1 MFAGQS
7 LPDHQA
13 DRVPHNDDGVLP
25 ADVVA
30 GDEFVD
36 VSVHVL
42 RGEVVEGSI
51 PTVNPANLPQGR
63 SLFSGGSVTTGA
75 AGGGLETEIIGW
87 VDGGMAG
94 VDGKTGRCA
103 YEASTGGSWQTVI
116 EDGVEKR
123 KYVRNPR
130 PQQVDY
136 VVNSPYT
143 NGPIGRQCG
152 GYITGEG
159 SSWPNNWELTGNT
172 ITLTVRVYGKVYDN
186 TISVCNTFGP
196 NGKVTPGGG
205 ALWTVELGCAA
216 VNNYG
221 QFRTGYSA
229 TFRPGPGCAPA
240 EWPTVEAEAAVWE
253 PFARWCDFRYTVD
266 GS

>member
-1 MFAGQS
+1 
-7 LPDHQA
+7 
-13 DRVPHNDDGVLP
+13 
-25 ADVVA
+25 
-30 GDEFVD
+30 
-36 VSVHVL
+36 
-42 RGEVVEGSI
+42 
-51 PTVNPANLPQGR
+51 
-63 SLFSGGSVTTGA
+63 
-75 AGGGLETEIIGW
+75 
-87 VDGGMAG
+87 

-103 YEASTGGSWQTVI
+103 YEASTGCSWQTVI

-172 ITLTVRVYGKVYDN
+172 ITLTVRVYGKV
-186 TISVCNTFGP
+186 
-196 NGKVTPGGG
+196 TPGGG

-240 EWPTVEAEAAVWE
+240 EWPTVEAEAAGWE